1 MDRCP
6 GCSGLKV
13 KTSSRCAQCHSRD
26 ITARHVDMSVEERAW
41 LAGLIDGGG
50 YISKRTISL
59 VLIDRDT
66 VTKAA
71 RLLGAP
77 SVHERAPRKP
87 NHSVTY
93 LAVLGAGASR
103 ERFKNECEAYL
114 VARRRRSLGFKGGNG
129 SDVRKFAKLERVD
142 PDSAPSELVV
152 WLAGWLEAEGSCLS
166 GPPPPPNQPSM
177 QITVCD
183 GDAT

>member
-1 MDRCP
+1 M
-6 GCSGLKV
+6 CSV
-13 KTSSRCAQCHSRD
+13 IAVN
-26 ITARHVDMSVEERAW
+26 ITDRHVDMSVEERAW

-77 SVHERAPRKP
+77 SVHESAPRKP
-87 NHSVTY
+87 NHSATY

-142 PDSAPSELVV
+142 PDSAPSELVGMACRLV
-152 WLAGWLEAEGSCLS
+152 GSRRVVPVR
-166 GPPPPPNQPSM
+166 PPSAPNQPSL